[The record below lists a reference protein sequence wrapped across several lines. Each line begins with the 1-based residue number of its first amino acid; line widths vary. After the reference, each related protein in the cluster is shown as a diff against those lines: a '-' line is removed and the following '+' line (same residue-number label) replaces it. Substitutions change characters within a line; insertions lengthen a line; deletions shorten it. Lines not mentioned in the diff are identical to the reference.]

1 MAIKTSKSQTNY
13 YALYKTTRKWEA
25 NRKRRLEKT
34 LRAQPNN
41 KQVQAAL
48 KSIVYRRRTPT
59 NRVWSASWVR
69 AAKIIKL
76 FEGRFDPQIMSSN
89 LDVARSAMQKNSQNK
104 NFVLPPVTTKNYF
117 SLEARTA
124 LGNS

>member
-1 MAIKTSKSQTNY
+1 MAIKTSKSQNNY

-48 KSIVYRRRTPT
+48 KSLVYRRRTPT
-59 NRVWSASWVR
+59 NRPWSATWIR

-89 LDVARSAMQKNSQNK
+89 PDVARSALQKNSQNK
-104 NFVLPPVTTKNYF
+104 DFVLPPVTTKNYF

>member
-59 NRVWSASWVR
+59 NRVWSASWIR

-89 LDVARSAMQKNSQNK
+89 PDVARSALQKNSQNK
-104 NFVLPPVTTKNYF
+104 DFVLPPVTTKNYF

-124 LGNS
+124 LGIS

>member
-41 KQVQAAL
+41 EKVKQAL
-48 KSIVYRRRTPT
+48 KSLVYRRRTPT

-89 LDVARSAMQKNSQNK
+89 PDVARSAMQKNSQNK
-104 NFVLPPVTTKNYF
+104 DFVLPPVTTKNYF

>member
-13 YALYKTTRKWEA
+13 YAVYKTTRKWEA

-48 KSIVYRRRTPT
+48 KSLVYRRRTPT
-59 NRVWSASWVR
+59 TRPWSASWIR

-89 LDVARSAMQKNSQNK
+89 PDVARAAMQKNSQNK
-104 NFVLPPVTTKNYF
+104 EFVPPSGPKNFF
-117 SLEARTA
+117 SLEARTM
-124 LGNS
+124 LGNSQ

>member
-48 KSIVYRRRTPT
+48 KSLVYRRRTPT
-59 NRVWSASWVR
+59 NRVWSATWIR

-89 LDVARSAMQKNSQNK
+89 PDVARSALQKNSQNK
-104 NFVLPPVTTKNYF
+104 DFVLPPVTTKNYF

>member
-13 YALYKTTRKWEA
+13 YAVYKTTRKWEA

-48 KSIVYRRRTPT
+48 KSLVYRRRTPT
-59 NRVWSASWVR
+59 NRVWSATWIR

-89 LDVARSAMQKNSQNK
+89 PDVARSALQKNSQNK
-104 NFVLPPVTTKNYF
+104 DFVLPPVTTKNYF

>member
-13 YALYKTTRKWEA
+13 YAVYKTTRKWEA

-48 KSIVYRRRTPT
+48 KSLVYRRRTPT
-59 NRVWSASWVR
+59 NRVWSASWIR

-89 LDVARSAMQKNSQNK
+89 PDVARSALQKNSQNK
-104 NFVLPPVTTKNYF
+104 DFVLPPVTTKNYF

>member
-13 YALYKTTRKWEA
+13 YAVYKTTRKWEA

-48 KSIVYRRRTPT
+48 KSLVYRRRTPT
-59 NRVWSASWVR
+59 TRPWSASWVR

-89 LDVARSAMQKNSQNK
+89 PDVARTAMQKNSQNK
-104 NFVLPPVTTKNYF
+104 DFVLPPVNTKNYF

>member
-25 NRKRRLEKT
+25 NRKRKLERT
-34 LRAQPNN
+34 LKAQPNN

-48 KSIVYRRRTPT
+48 KSIVYRRRIPT
-59 NRVWSASWVR
+59 NRVWSASWIR

-89 LDVARSAMQKNSQNK
+89 VDVARSAMQKNSKNK
-104 NFVLPPVTTKNYF
+104 DFVLPPVTTKNYF
-117 SLEARTA
+117 SLEARSS

>member
-25 NRKRRLEKT
+25 NRKRKLERT
-34 LRAQPNN
+34 LKAQPNN

-59 NRVWSASWVR
+59 NRIWSATWIRV
-69 AAKIIKL
+69 AKIFKEV
-76 FEGRFDPQIMSSN
+76 EGRFDPQIMSSN
-89 LDVARSAMQKNSQNK
+89 VDVARSAMQKNSQNK
-104 NFVLPPVTTKNYF
+104 DFVLPPVTTKNYF
-117 SLEARTA
+117 SLEARSS

>member
-48 KSIVYRRRTPT
+48 KSLVYRRRTPT
-59 NRVWSASWVR
+59 NRVWSASWIR

-89 LDVARSAMQKNSQNK
+89 PDVARSALQKNSQNK
-104 NFVLPPVTTKNYF
+104 DFVLPPVTTKNYF

>member
-25 NRKRRLEKT
+25 NRKRKLERT
-34 LRAQPNN
+34 LKAQPNN

-59 NRVWSASWVR
+59 NRVWSASWIR

-89 LDVARSAMQKNSQNK
+89 PDVARSALQKNSQNK
-104 NFVLPPVTTKNYF
+104 DFVLPPVTTKNYF

-124 LGNS
+124 LGIS

>member
-34 LRAQPNN
+34 LKAQPNN

-59 NRVWSASWVR
+59 NRVWSATWIRV
-69 AAKIIKL
+69 AKIIKE

-89 LDVARSAMQKNSQNK
+89 PDVARTAMQKNSQNK
-104 NFVLPPVTTKNYF
+104 DFVALSTTKNFF
-117 SLEARTA
+117 SLEARTW
-124 LGNS
+124 LGNSK

>member
-13 YALYKTTRKWEA
+13 YAVYKTTRKWEA
-25 NRKRRLEKT
+25 NRKRKLERT
-34 LRAQPNN
+34 LKAQPNN

-59 NRVWSASWVR
+59 NRVWSASWIR
-69 AAKIIKL
+69 IAKIIKQ

-89 LDVARSAMQKNSQNK
+89 PDVARSAMQKNSKNK
-104 NFVLPPVTTKNYF
+104 DFVLPPVITKNYF

>member
-59 NRVWSASWVR
+59 NRVWSASWIR

-89 LDVARSAMQKNSQNK
+89 PDIARSAMQKNSQNK
-104 NFVLPPVTTKNYF
+104 DFVLPPVTTKNYF

-124 LGNS
+124 LGIS